1 MEGRAL
7 PEAIENA
14 LRALFCEK
22 NGFNMGVNG
31 RGLGRFSFHPKS
43 PQKGWGLSVGKLYD
57 QGKCIKTGCRHFK
70 PVSGWIK
77 LFSRNG
83 QGPLIYSVGTMPM
96 PRGGLGEKSGP
107 GVTVR
112 PAHSI
117 HGARPTQYTARC
129 PLNTRR
135 VAHSMHRTYRPVS
148 GLLGKIPIHL
158 TLFWMITKKLHHICF
173 FLI

>member
-1 MEGRAL
+1 MNTKTH
-7 PEAIENA
+7 PE
-14 LRALFCEK
+14 R
-22 NGFNMGVNG
+22 
-31 RGLGRFSFHPKS
+31 PKS
-43 PQKGWGLSVGKLYD
+43 
-57 QGKCIKTGCRHFK
+57 R
-70 PVSGWIK
+70 PVANY
-77 LFSRNG
+77 RPTQRG
-83 QGPLIYSVGTMPM
+83 QGHAHLTYTMLPREDSKTTDM
-96 PRGGLGEKSGP
+96 NRGGLGGKSGP

-158 TLFWMITKKLHHICF
+158 TLFWMITKKLHHICCF
-173 FLI
+173 FLNNIWIHQFAWMDTWNKMILAIVTLQGRYSLLDEYA

>member
-1 MEGRAL
+1 MVPAKHNIWG
-7 PEAIENA
+7 
-14 LRALFCEK
+14 C
-22 NGFNMGVNG
+22 
-31 RGLGRFSFHPKS
+31 FSPSSDPPAHTS
-43 PQKGWGLSVGKLYD
+43 LSLSLSHTHTHTHTY
-57 QGKCIKTGCRHFK
+57 TY
-70 PVSGWIK
+70 
-77 LFSRNG
+77 N
-83 QGPLIYSVGTMPM
+83 T
-96 PRGGLGEKSGP
+96 GGLGEKSGP

-158 TLFWMITKKLHHICF
+158 
-173 FLI
+173 